1 MARKTNWNQGTQGG
15 TAGAGNA
22 VTDDR
27 TVGSRSTSTG
37 AGVKVSD
44 NTGKD
49 VGTTKVVGSTGTL
62 VSKGGRKPEHGY

>member
-1 MARKTNWNQGTQGG
+1 MARKTNWNQGTES
-15 TAGAGNA
+15 GASA
-22 VTDDR
+22 AKPTDDR

-37 AGVKVSD
+37 PTVKLSD

-49 VGTTKVVGSTGTL
+49 VGTTKVVGSAGTL